1 MRGNRGFATTSV
13 VPCSVRE
20 VHGVNCYPVATPFAE
35 PGKTRQNP
43 AKSDDFVGG
52 G

>member
-1 MRGNRGFATTSV
+1 MSGNRGFATTSV

-20 VHGVNCYPVATPFAE
+20 VHAVNCYGVATPVAE
-35 PGKTRQNP
+35 PGKTQQNP
-43 AKSDDFVGG
+43 AKSVDLVGG